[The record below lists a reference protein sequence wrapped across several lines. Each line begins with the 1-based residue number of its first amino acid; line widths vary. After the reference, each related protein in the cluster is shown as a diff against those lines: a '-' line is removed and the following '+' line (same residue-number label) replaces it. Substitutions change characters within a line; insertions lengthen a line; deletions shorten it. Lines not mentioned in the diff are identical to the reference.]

1 MLPSD
6 FPDRGPC
13 PDHKIT
19 TTTTPQKHERP
30 EELLLFK
37 AHYHHLIE
45 PPEEMTASRKF
56 SYASVKEETDD
67 GLPQSFGSSLSS
79 QDLEEVE
86 WIAWPCSQWCKTK
99 GLCSYHFSGSHE
111 DHVRTRLEGYARSN
125 PRKLEKILDELEKR
139 RAAQKLFNLP
149 FAKEITRVH
158 PRPADFSLEVWRE
171 KVRDSIRLTD
181 EFDRTGADT
190 AIVDDSDET
199 LSQDSSFSRN
209 EGVPFLEAM
218 PEEILELI
226 LSYVTV
232 DHTADPYARPHVDL
246 ASCSL
251 VSKTIQAAAVRV
263 LYRHVSIPQ
272 SRAFAKLMRSLKT
285 TPQLGELVQW
295 LDFSHYSNMGFGSA
309 RSTRNQTPFLKPE
322 TLNACL
328 DVMPN
333 LRAFLVHEHVD
344 EELDIN
350 IISKVFNMPLMQALD
365 FCACSSRPFAEAFT
379 AVTTQLSTPLQSLQR
394 LSLHECTTLQEPV
407 FESLLPLLTN
417 LTHLDV
423 AHTLINDKALLSIPP
438 TARITHLNIER
449 CTRLTGS
456 GVVKFLTTHPAV
468 RGNVVYLNLAADASR
483 HRLLAEDEVTRLLES
498 LPSSLRSL
506 NLGGAK
512 VNSTHI
518 PVLRSLATHL
528 EELGLRGADLS
539 LGSDIMRLFKSSP
552 SAPSEAEDHVTH
564 NDSVATAND
573 DSSPTSASSPQHSTL
588 RYLDLTSV
596 RSVTQLSLSYSPSSL
611 TDKDTLPLEVIE
623 LGGDVLQEIKR
634 RTAHARNRG
643 KLEWVVKE
651 LGRRGWYV
659 RQPLPGTSVDN
670 GARAWKMGARWWGM
684 RKIPMVEQ
692 DVGGMYGYFM
702 FKRS

>member
-6 FPDRGPC
+6 FPDRGTC
-13 PDHKIT
+13 SHHKIAST
-19 TTTTPQKHERP
+19 CLQHEGP

-45 PPEEMTASRKF
+45 PPEEMTTSRKF

-86 WIAWPCSQWCKTK
+86 WIAWPCSRWCKTK
-99 GLCSYHFSGSHE
+99 GLCSFHFNGSHE

-158 PRPADFSLEVWRE
+158 PRPADFSLDVWRE
-171 KVRDSIRLTD
+171 KVRDSIRLSE
-181 EFDRTGADT
+181 EFDRTTTDT

-199 LSQDSSFSRN
+199 LSQVSSITPHQRFS
-209 EGVPFLEAM
+209 FLEAM

-246 ASCSL
+246 ATCSL
-251 VSKTIQAAAVRV
+251 VSRTIQAAAVRV

-272 SRAFAKLMRSLKT
+272 SRAFAKLMRTLKT

-328 DVMPN
+328 DLMPN
-333 LRAFLVHEHVD
+333 LQAFLVHEHVD
-344 EELDIN
+344 EELDVN
-350 IISKVFNMPLMQALD
+350 IISKLFNMPLMQALD

-379 AVTTQLSTPLQSLQR
+379 TVTTQLSTPLTSLKR

-407 FESLLPLLTN
+407 FEVLLPLLPN

-423 AHTLINDKALLSIPP
+423 AHTLVNDKALLSIPS
-438 TARITHLNIER
+438 TATITHLNIER
-449 CTRLTGS
+449 CTRLTGA
-456 GVVKFLTTHPAV
+456 GVIKFLTTHPAV
-468 RGNVVYLNLAADASR
+468 RENVIYLNLAADASR
-483 HRLLAEDEVTRLLES
+483 HRLLAEDDVTRLLGA

-512 VNSTHI
+512 VNPSHI
-518 PVLRSLATHL
+518 PALRTLATHL
-528 EELGLRGADLS
+528 EELGLRGANLS
-539 LGSDIMRLFKSSP
+539 LSTDIMRLFRSP
-552 SAPSEAEDHVTH
+552 SSAPSEDEDHAMDT
-564 NDSVATAND
+564 DAVAAPED
-573 DSSPTSASSPQHSTL
+573 DSSPTSTQSHHSTL
-588 RYLDLTSV
+588 RYLDITSV

-611 TDKDTLPLEVIE
+611 MDKDTLPLEVIE

-634 RTAHARNRG
+634 RTAHVRDRG

-659 RQPLPGTSVDN
+659 RQPLPGASVDN

>member
-1 MLPSD
+1 MSPSD
-6 FPDRGPC
+6 LPDHGPC
-13 PDHKIT
+13 SNHNIAA
-19 TTTTPQKHERP
+19 TTTPQNHERP

-56 SYASVKEETDD
+56 SYASVKEDTD

-86 WIAWPCSQWCKTK
+86 WIAWPCSQWCKAK
-99 GLCSYHFSGSHE
+99 GLCSYHFNGSHE
-111 DHVRTRLEGYARSN
+111 DHVQTRLEGYARNN

-171 KVRDSIRLTD
+171 KVRDSIRLND
-181 EFDRTGADT
+181 EFDRTAMDT

-199 LSQDSSFSRN
+199 LSQTSTISRKD
-209 EGVPFLEAM
+209 GVPFLEAM

-251 VSKTIQAAAVRV
+251 VSKKIQAAAVQV

-272 SRAFAKLMRSLKT
+272 SRAFAKLMRSLKS

-309 RSTRNQTPFLKPE
+309 RSVRNQTPFLKPE
-322 TLNACL
+322 TLSACL

-333 LRAFLVHEHVD
+333 LQAFLVHEHVD
-344 EELDIN
+344 EELDVN
-350 IISKVFNMPLMQALD
+350 IISKLFNMPLMQALD

-379 AVTTQLSTPLQSLQR
+379 TVTTQLSTPLQSLKR

-456 GVVKFLTTHPAV
+456 AVVKFLTTHPGV

-483 HRLLAEDEVTRLLES
+483 HGLLAEDDVTRLLES

-512 VNSTHI
+512 VTPSHI
-518 PVLRSLATHL
+518 PALRNLATHL

-539 LGSDIMRLFKSSP
+539 LGSDIVRLFKPSP
-552 SAPSEAEDHVTH
+552 SACSSEDEDHAMDD
-564 NDSVATAND
+564 NDS
-573 DSSPTSASSPQHSTL
+573 SSTSVSSRQHSSTL
-588 RYLDLTSV
+588 RYLDLTSI

-634 RTAHARNRG
+634 RTAHVRDRG

-659 RQPLPGTSVDN
+659 RQPLPGATSLDDN